1 MDASG
6 LCSRTRIQSHA
17 IHIRFLWCMDSSGS
31 DVHETLVW
39 PIFQWANGVF
49 RQDWACFFHCS
60 MDRLISAWYHSS
72 LPLPLRTPGHLIH
85 LAIKRTRCMCASFP
99 LLGFIWICSLG
110 GPGVH
115 FISYQA
121 FVLLWTLL
129 AITYTCVLWQN
140 GYWKILM
147 PFLFLFLLLAF
158 FYAIAFYSCMF
169 PNCCACKLRFL
180 CDQGNLLLLH
190 SCYIMNIGTLAI
202 YQWFM
207 SSW

>member
-39 PIFQWANGVF
+39 PIFQWANGFF

-110 GPGVH
+110 GPGCIL
-115 FISYQA
+115 FPIK
-121 FVLLWTLL
+121 LL
-129 AITYTCVLWQN
+129 YFC
-140 GYWKILM
+140 GPY
-147 PFLFLFLLLAF
+147 LLLPIPAF
-158 FYAIAFYSCMF
+158 YGKMATERFWCHFYFYSC
-169 PNCCACKLRFL
+169 C
-180 CDQGNLLLLH
+180 
-190 SCYIMNIGTLAI
+190 
-202 YQWFM
+202 
-207 SSW
+207 